1 MQEQF
6 RSNLMKENNQ
16 LPYWLAAATFV
27 VLAAA
32 AFVYLDSVLDEDD
45 IDFDMSEEDESVY
58 L

>member
-1 MQEQF
+1 
-6 RSNLMKENNQ
+6 MKENNQ